1 MDRPTWDEYYS
12 KLALMVAERSTC
24 AYRKVGA
31 VIVDFDHRIIS
42 TGYNG
47 TPRGTL
53 HCTEGGCP
61 RRQAIVEGKEKHE
74 SGANLDSCTA
84 IHSEINAIIQ
94 AAQLSNLPDNFKIY
108 VTTYPC
114 LQCLVALLNAGCKE
128 INYLESYDQKDLK
141 ITIDRL
147 LHETGCKANK
157 MENNLKIL

>member
-1 MDRPTWDEYYS
+1 MHRPTWDEYYS

-31 VIVDFDHRIIS
+31 VIVDFESRIIS

-61 RRQAIVEGKEKHE
+61 RREAIVSGKIKYE
-74 SGANLDSCTA
+74 SGANLSLCTA

-94 AAQLSNLPDNFKIY
+94 AAQLSDLPKEFKIY
-108 VTTYPC
+108 VTTFPC

-128 INYLESYDQKDLK
+128 IDYLEYYTQEDLEP
-141 ITIDRL
+141 TIQRL
-147 LHETGCKANK
+147 MKETGCTAKKVEAQETI
-157 MENNLKIL
+157 M

>member
-1 MDRPTWDEYYS
+1 MDRPTWNEYYS
-12 KLALMVAERSTC
+12 KLAVMVAERSTC

-31 VIVDFDHRIIS
+31 VIVDFENRIIS

-61 RRQAIVEGKEKHE
+61 RREAIIEGKEKHE
-74 SGANLDSCTA
+74 SGANLNYCTA

-94 AAQLSNLPDNFKIY
+94 AAQLSNLPKEFKIY
-108 VTTYPC
+108 VTTFPC

-128 INYLESYDQKDLK
+128 IYYLESYVLEGLES
-141 ITIDRL
+141 TIERL
-147 LHETGCKANK
+147 LRETNCKAIQIK
-157 MENNLKIL
+157 KK